1 MLPFSWERERDKSR
15 DGGGRHRSL
24 LLSPLSSPMAG
35 YNCEPQHVR
44 QRERERERE
53 RETKAE
59 MEEED
64 TEVFSSLLSPL
75 QWLATIANH
84 NTWGRERERERDK
97 SRDGGGRHRSLLLSP
112 LSSPMAG
119 YNCEPQ
125 RVRQREREREMAR
138 PSRLQNMIYLLR
150 SPPHQS
156 LSFSFQTFWYILVLL
171 AIIYIF

>member
-1 MLPFSWERERDKSR
+1 
-15 DGGGRHRSL
+15 
-24 LLSPLSSPMAG
+24 MAG

-84 NTWGRERERERDK
+84 N
-97 SRDGGGRHRSLLLSP
+97 
-112 LSSPMAG
+112 A
-119 YNCEPQ
+119 
-125 RVRQREREREMAR
+125 
-138 PSRLQNMIYLLR
+138 
-150 SPPHQS
+150 
-156 LSFSFQTFWYILVLL
+156 
-171 AIIYIF
+171 

>member
-84 NTWGRERERERDK
+84 NAWGRERERERWLALRGSKIWYTYLDL
-97 SRDGGGRHRSLLLSP
+97 HRISHYHFHFKPSDIFWFYLPSYIYFKPSHQIRAWQPKVKVVVPFLLSH
-112 LSSPMAG
+112 
-119 YNCEPQ
+119 Y
-125 RVRQREREREMAR
+125 
-138 PSRLQNMIYLLR
+138 LR
-150 SPPHQS
+150 SVS
-156 LSFSFQTFWYILVLL
+156 
-171 AIIYIF
+171 IYFP